1 MVIIGRRKSKNT
13 FGANKIGCRSIMY
26 TILEE
31 EPGDFEPGQLNCHIG
46 RHGRSCQLN
55 MSFVDINQNVIIH

>member
-1 MVIIGRRKSKNT
+1 MIKEALWMGWDWMVIIGRRKSKNT

-31 EPGDFEPGQLNCHIG
+31 EPGDFEPGQLNCHLV
-46 RHGRSCQLN
+46 RLAAVVN
-55 MSFVDINQNVIIH
+55 